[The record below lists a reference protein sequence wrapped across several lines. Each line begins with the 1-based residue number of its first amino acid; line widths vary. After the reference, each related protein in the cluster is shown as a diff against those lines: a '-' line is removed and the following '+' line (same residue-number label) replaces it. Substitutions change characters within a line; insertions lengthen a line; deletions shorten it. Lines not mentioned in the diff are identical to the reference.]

1 MLDRMIGKNDLLD
14 VLLNECDICLH
25 LYGKLPKGA
34 LEYRPSPG
42 QRSTLELLRY
52 LTHAGVTGTQAMI
65 DGNWDAFTA
74 AEKRTATMRGDEFPA
89 AMEAQKQE
97 LTNVFAGISK
107 AQFDEQPANLPT
119 GETMMLGQA
128 LLMAPVR
135 WMTAYRMQLFLYAK
149 AAGNTELWTPNNW
162 AGKDMPRPAR
172 K

>member
-1 MLDRMIGKNDLLD
+1 MITKNDLLD
-14 VLLNECDICLH
+14 VLHKECDICVH

-34 LEYRPSPG
+34 LEYRFSPG

-52 LTHAGVTGTQAMI
+52 LTHVGVTGTRAMI
-65 DGNWDAFTA
+65 EGNWDAFTA
-74 AEKRTATMRGDEFPA
+74 AEKRTATMSGEEFPA
-89 AMEAQKQE
+89 AMAAQKKE
-97 LTNVFAGISK
+97 LAKLFAGISN
-107 AQFDEQPANLPT
+107 AQFDEQSAKLPT

-135 WMTAYRMQLFLYAK
+135 WMTAYRMQLFLHAK
-149 AAGNTELWTPNNW
+149 AAGNQDLWTPDNW